1 MSSLIFFHHF
11 AATTSLPLLSNVAQK
26 LESVTSS
33 YVPPTMSAPIIPPV
47 LPSDMDI
54 NELFKKLVDSGIV
67 PKDKPKEV
75 VQSKLKK
82 KEKEAENLT
91 IKPVDFSDPLTLK
104 QLVLYIF
111 IYFILL

>member
-1 MSSLIFFHHF
+1 M
-11 AATTSLPLLSNVAQK
+11 
-26 LESVTSS
+26 ESVTSS
-33 YVPPTMSAPIIPPV
+33 YVPPTVSAPTIPPV

-82 KEKEAENLT
+82 KEKEADNLT
-91 IKPVDFSDPLTLK
+91 IKPVDFSDPSSLK
-104 QLVLYIF
+104 QLVL
-111 IYFILL
+111 